1 MDEVTNNND
10 GFVRGDSLGRRLRS
24 LRESRG
30 MSLRESARQI
40 GISPSSLS
48 ELENDRGGVSLR
60 RLQLV
65 VEHLGVHITDV
76 LPAGQQPE
84 RPAPGEREVI
94 RAWTENSPGI
104 ERGRG
109 VTYQLLGDGH
119 GHAIQPYMISFA
131 PGAGYAHDRIGHP
144 GEEFAYVLLGSIEV
158 VLADEIHAL
167 SQGDAIR
174 FDTTTPHAFRNAS
187 RNGVAVV
194 VGAATPPW

>member
-1 MDEVTNNND
+1 MCQPN
-10 GFVRGDSLGRRLRS
+10 SLPLLWQRR
-24 LRESRG
+24 
-30 MSLRESARQI
+30 ARQ
-40 GISPSSLS
+40 SPPALATAPPRTRSSRRGRPD
-48 ELENDRGGVSLR
+48 DRYAR
-60 RLQLV
+60 EALV
-65 VEHLGVHITDV
+65 
-76 LPAGQQPE
+76 
-84 RPAPGEREVI
+84 PGEREVV

-104 ERGRG
+104 ARGRG
-109 VTYQLLGDGH
+109 VNYQLLGDGH

-131 PGAGYAHDRIGHP
+131 PGAGYARDRIGHP

-158 VLADEIHAL
+158 VLADEVHAL